1 MGGAGLKYD
10 TGTLRIRLLCRG
22 DDNKIVVNRAF
33 TAIPDEGAIQLTF
46 HIECVSSRVRA
57 SFFSIQST
65 SAFVL
70 ISEQD
75 HWHIKSQS

>member
-33 TAIPDEGAIQLTF
+33 AAIPDEGAIQLTF

-57 SFFSIQST
+57 SFFQ
-65 SAFVL
+65 FNHPL
-70 ISEQD
+70 RLF
-75 HWHIKSQS
+75 